1 MEGVWDLGIVEA
13 PLTKV
18 NGGPRIGARSP
29 KPSIG
34 VFRSSL
40 AKEGWDFLK
49 KSLRTLLSSDKNS

>member
-18 NGGPRIGARSP
+18 NGGPGIGARSP
-29 KPSIG
+29 KPSTG

-40 AKEGWDFLK
+40 AKEG
-49 KSLRTLLSSDKNS
+49 